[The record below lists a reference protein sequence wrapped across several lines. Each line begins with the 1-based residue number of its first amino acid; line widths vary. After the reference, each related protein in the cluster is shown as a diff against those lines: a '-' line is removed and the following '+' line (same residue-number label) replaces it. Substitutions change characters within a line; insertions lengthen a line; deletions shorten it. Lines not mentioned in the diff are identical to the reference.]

1 MGECVMT
8 DGIFDARAAAV
19 YDASSAS
26 MFDDAVLG
34 PTVEFLVGFARGGRA
49 LEFAVGTG
57 RVALPLRARG
67 VDVWGIELSRA
78 MVGQMVAKPGGDA
91 VPVVV
96 GDMATTRVESTFS
109 LVYLVFNTIT
119 NLLSQD
125 EQVACFRNAAAHLAP
140 GGHFVVEV
148 FVPDLRRLPM
158 GETIVPFDV
167 SPTHLGFDEY
177 DVANQRLVSHH
188 YWIGSRRTETFHTPH
203 RYAFPAEYDLMAR
216 LAGMTLVERWA
227 DWHRT
232 PFTSESRSHV
242 SVWRTA

>member
-1 MGECVMT
+1 MT

-34 PTVEFLVGFARGGRA
+34 PTVEFLAGFARGGRA

-67 VDVWGIELSRA
+67 VDVWGIELSQA

-91 VPVVV
+91 APVVV
-96 GDMATTRVESTFS
+96 GDMVTTRVESTFS

-177 DVANQRLVSHH
+177 DVANQRLVSRH
-188 YWIGSRRTETFHTPH
+188 YWIGSRGTETFHTPH
-203 RYAFPAEYDLMAR
+203 RYAYPAEYDLMAR